1 MNDITG
7 RQGSANGQQNKERI
21 VMQEKVVIEQSTV
34 SANKSSTSSASVE
47 TLLALASLGPAPLL
61 EGEDSKAYDELL
73 ARVSG
78 KVAPTD
84 VLEEIWV
91 RDIVDY
97 TWEAFR
103 WRRLKASLI
112 ANTEYKGIEAV
123 FRRIDPFMVRHW
135 ALDWMS
141 GDADKKKKVKDELAS
156 AKISMDEVLAH
167 TVVIN
172 LTAIESFERMTMHAE
187 ARRNAVLREVERHR
201 TNFGKALRQASEA
214 EDAEFTVVNKAQ
226 IEDKKAA

>member
-1 MNDITG
+1 MN
-7 RQGSANGQQNKERI
+7 A
-21 VMQEKVVIEQSTV
+21 MQEKVVIEQSTV
-34 SANKSSTSSASVE
+34 SANKSSTSSVTAE
-47 TLLALASLGPAPLL
+47 TLSALASFGPPPLL

-91 RDIVDY
+91 RDVVDY

-103 WRRLKASLI
+103 WRRLKTRLI
-112 ANTEYKGIEAV
+112 TSTGHQGIEAV
-123 FRRIDPFMVRHW
+123 LKPTLPWQDVLSASASARDWASRDPDKMKEVRH
-135 ALDWMS
+135 
-141 GDADKKKKVKDELAS
+141 ELAS
-156 AKISMDEVLAH
+156 ANISMDDVWAH
-167 TVVIN
+167 TVVAN
-172 LTAIESFERMTMHAE
+172 LSAIESLDRMTMHAE

-226 IEDKKAA
+226 IEDKKAV

>member
-1 MNDITG
+1 
-7 RQGSANGQQNKERI
+7 
-21 VMQEKVVIEQSTV
+21 MQEKVVIEQSTV
-34 SANKSSTSSASVE
+34 SANKSSTSSVTAE
-47 TLLALASLGPAPLL
+47 TLSALASFGPPPLL

-103 WRRLKASLI
+103 WRRLKTHLITSTEDRGIRAVLFSRAAGSIDEILSADARAKDWAS
-112 ANTEYKGIEAV
+112 
-123 FRRIDPFMVRHW
+123 RDP
-135 ALDWMS
+135 
-141 GDADKKKKVKDELAS
+141 DKMKEVGHKLAS
-156 AKISMDEVLAH
+156 VNASMDEVWAH
-167 TVVIN
+167 TLVAN
-172 LTAIESFERMTMHAE
+172 LSAVERFDYMTIRAE

-214 EDAEFTVVNKAQ
+214 EDAEFTVVKKAQ
-226 IEDKKAA
+226 IEDKKAE